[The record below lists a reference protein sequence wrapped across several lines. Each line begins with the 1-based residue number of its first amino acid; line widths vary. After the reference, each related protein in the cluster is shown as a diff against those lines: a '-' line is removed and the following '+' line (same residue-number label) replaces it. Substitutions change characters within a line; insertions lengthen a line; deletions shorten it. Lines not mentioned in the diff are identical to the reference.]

1 MAMDRIPDDCR
12 VTSHYADTGR
22 QVREGDK
29 CYLDGHP
36 VRVKKVILPGSAEAM
51 ETYCEETG
59 GLMLE
64 SAAWGLALIP
74 FGVLGVLT
82 EAPLD
87 EPNQE

>member
-1 MAMDRIPDDCR
+1 
-12 VTSHYADTGR
+12 
-22 QVREGDK
+22 
-29 CYLDGHP
+29 
-36 VRVKKVILPGSAEAM
+36 M

>member
-1 MAMDRIPDDCR
+1 MTMHKSPDDCR
-12 VTSHYADTGR
+12 VSLHYADTGR
-22 QVREGDK
+22 QVREGDE
-29 CYLDGHP
+29 CYHDGHP
-36 VRVKKVILPGSAEAM
+36 VRVKQVIFPGTPEAT

-64 SAAWGLALIP
+64 SAAWGTTLVP

-87 EPNQE
+87 KPARE